1 MKKIKVLWLA
11 IAFILPFVFLF
22 PSLALVTRSDECEL
36 GQKLGLPVYEWRDE
50 SVDDKAI
57 IVAFHGMTFYGLAF
71 NDMATYL
78 ASQGYPVYAFDFRGF
93 GRWLN
98 ESEKYPSDGKAHFG
112 ASLEDAQ
119 KLIEALQKNYPNKKI
134 FCIGESLGS
143 NLILSLCS
151 HQPQLV
157 DGAILSGLG
166 VKRILHFKLISIIDV
181 IASLFNP
188 NRPVDLKPYIKPYLA
203 SDPSVAYTY
212 MHDPQIHRQ
221 LSSVELIKAA
231 VTNRRSIKD
240 IQQIPSDMPI
250 LIIAGEKDLI
260 YKTKA
265 LPAFVQKLGSRCTT
279 LSIIP
284 DKGHLLLEIQPVNLA
299 ITGTI
304 DPWLDKETKINAAS
318 ISRSHSFREKTECA
332 ALAPSD

>member
-1 MKKIKVLWLA
+1 L
-11 IAFILPFVFLF
+11 
-22 PSLALVTRSDECEL
+22 SLA
-36 GQKLGLPVYEWRDE
+36 
-50 SVDDKAI
+50 
-57 IVAFHGMTFYGLAF
+57 
-71 NDMATYL
+71 
-78 ASQGYPVYAFDFRGF
+78 
-93 GRWLN
+93 
-98 ESEKYPSDGKAHFG
+98 
-112 ASLEDAQ
+112 
-119 KLIEALQKNYPNKKI
+119 
-134 FCIGESLGS
+134 
-143 NLILSLCS
+143 S
-151 HQPQLV
+151 HQPQLI

-181 IASLFNP
+181 VASLFNP
-188 NRPVDLKPYIKPYLA
+188 NRPLDLKPYIKPYLA

-240 IQQIPSDMPI
+240 IEQIPPDMPI

-284 DKGHLLLEIQPVNLA
+284 AKGHLLLEIQPVNLA
-299 ITGTI
+299 ITKTI
-304 DPWLDKETKINAAS
+304 DPWLNKEAKIN
-318 ISRSHSFREKTECA
+318 T
-332 ALAPSD
+332 ALAPSFHPIRDTNAFASLAPSD